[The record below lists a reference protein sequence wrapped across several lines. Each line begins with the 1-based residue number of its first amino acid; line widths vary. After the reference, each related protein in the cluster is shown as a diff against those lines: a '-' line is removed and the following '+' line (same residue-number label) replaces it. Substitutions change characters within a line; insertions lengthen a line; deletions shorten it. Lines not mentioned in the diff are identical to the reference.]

1 MNDKELR
8 KAWQECP
15 VIPICA
21 GLIVVICR
29 PHKIL
34 KHLKSFC
41 TLLLLAFAAALP
53 AAFAQ
58 PVHSNTPWPT
68 KPVRAIVPFAPGGGT
83 DVVARFIA
91 PKLAEEFGQQF
102 IIDNRPGAGGSI
114 GVEMVVRA
122 QPDGYTILIGASS
135 YTSNAALYKLA
146 YDPIKGFAP
155 VSLITRGPFVVTV
168 HPSLKVTTLK
178 ELLELARAKP
188 NAITYGTSGTGSVP
202 HLAIEGFQQ
211 MAKIN
216 MTHAPY
222 KGDGPAIVD
231 LLGGHIQFYYG
242 GPLVISAHL
251 ASGKLRGLAVTT
263 EKRSGL
269 FPDLPAVS
277 ETLPGY
283 SALTWFG
290 LWVPLGTPPDIIA
303 RLNQALGRALKQPDV
318 QERLRANGM
327 ESGYGTPAA
336 FSQFIAEEIARY
348 SRIVKAGNIRVE

>member
-1 MNDKELR
+1 MSLQRRGRALPHNLAVEYNHMFLKTFYLASR
-8 KAWQECP
+8 
-15 VIPICA
+15 
-21 GLIVVICR
+21 R
-29 PHKIL
+29 PASAL
-34 KHLKSFC
+34 WRA
-41 TLLLLAFAAALP
+41 LLAGALLAAPILP
-53 AAFAQ
+53 RAQ
-58 PVHSNTPWPT
+58 PSKWPD

-135 YTSNAALYKLA
+135 YTSNAALYKLG

-168 HPSLKVTTLK
+168 HPSVRAASLK
-178 ELLELARAKP
+178 EFLELARAKP

-202 HLAIEGFQQ
+202 HLAIEGFRQ
-211 MAKIN
+211 MAKID

-222 KGDGPAIVD
+222 KGDAPAITD
-231 LLGGHIQFYYG
+231 LLGGHIQFYFG

-263 EKRSGL
+263 EKRSAL

-290 LWVPLGTPPDIIA
+290 LWVPLGTPATIIE
-303 RLNQALGRALKQPDV
+303 RLNQALGRALKQPDI

-327 ESGYGTPAA
+327 ESGHGTPAA
-336 FSQFIAEEIARY
+336 FNQFIVEEIARY

>member
-1 MNDKELR
+1 MNRRLTTLCT
-8 KAWQECP
+8 A
-15 VIPICA
+15 
-21 GLIVVICR
+21 LI
-29 PHKIL
+29 
-34 KHLKSFC
+34 
-41 TLLLLAFAAALP
+41 AAN
-53 AAFAQ
+53 AATAAQ
-58 PVHSNTPWPT
+58 PAKWPD

-122 QPDGYTILIGASS
+122 NPDGYTILIGASS

-168 HPSLKVTTLK
+168 HPSLKVSALK
-178 ELLELARAKP
+178 ELLDLARAKP
-188 NAITYGTSGTGSVP
+188 NTITFGTSGPGSVP

-211 MAKIN
+211 MAKIK

-231 LLGGHIQFYYG
+231 LLGGHIQFYFG
-242 GPLVISAHL
+242 GPLVISGHL

-263 EKRSGL
+263 EKRSTL

-290 LWVPLGTPPDIIA
+290 LWVPLGTPQDIIT
-303 RLNQALGRALKQPDV
+303 RLNQALGRALKQPDI

-327 ESGYGTPAA
+327 ESGHGTPAA

-348 SRIVKAGNIRVE
+348 SRIVKAGNIRLE